1 MDFQFPASLDER
13 RFFASVP
20 CGLMMMMAAAAVR
33 LVLPAR
39 VSSPSSPSLV
49 LFAADGRFHTPTIA

>member
-20 CGLMMMMAAAAVR
+20 CGLMMMMAAAVR

-39 VSSPSSPSLV
+39 VSSPSSPYLV
-49 LFAADGRFHTPTIA
+49 LFAADGRFHTPTVA